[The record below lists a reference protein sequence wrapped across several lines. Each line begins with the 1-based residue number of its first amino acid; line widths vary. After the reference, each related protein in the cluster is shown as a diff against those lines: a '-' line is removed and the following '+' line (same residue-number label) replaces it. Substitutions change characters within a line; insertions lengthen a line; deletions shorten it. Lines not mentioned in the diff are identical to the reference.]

1 MKIIYSLVG
10 SITLALAFILAA
22 FNLLGLT
29 VFLEA
34 TGSWQDNPLSELA
47 YIIYGVTAFPIV
59 TLSLFLLFIWLYHKL
74 NIRGIAIAG
83 GVGTW
88 LFFGIH
94 IYWADMTKY
103 VMWIPLLLIIA
114 GYFLIKREYKDY
126 KLRYLLFGM
135 IFGWGISYLTVLGKR
150 LFQNTLTSYFNFN
163 SAEEK
168 YVIIMIA
175 ILGITGWLF
184 GKYSKH
190 SSSVNHND
198 VQGTL

>member
-10 SITLALAFILAA
+10 SITLTLAFILAA
-22 FNLLGLT
+22 FNVLGLT
-29 VFLEA
+29 VFLE
-34 TGSWQDNPLSELA
+34 TTSSWHDDPLSELA
-47 YIIYGVTAFPIV
+47 YIIYAFIAFPFV
-59 TLSLFLLFIWLYHKL
+59 TLSLFLLFTWMYHKM

-94 IYWADMTKY
+94 IYGADMAKY
-103 VMWIPLLLIIA
+103 VMWIPLLFIIA
-114 GYFLIKREYKDY
+114 GYFLIKREYEDY

-135 IFGWGISYLTVLGKR
+135 ILGWGISYLMVLGKR

-163 SAEEK
+163 PAEEK
-168 YVIIMIA
+168 YVLIMIA

-190 SSSVNHND
+190 SSSLNHND